1 MCAAFAENMISD
13 TPTRVQPQTV
23 HASQNKT
30 TNPSLAAMQLNRV
43 SPTTSL
49 IRTKTLSS
57 SQGTSDQ
64 LFPIGQAKKDWP
76 CSYCDRSLASDL
88 LRHRHGVV
96 TGVI

>member
-64 LFPIGQAKKDWP
+64 LFPMGQAKKKTGRVLTAIDHLP
-76 CSYCDRSLASDL
+76 LIFC
-88 LRHRHGVV
+88 V
-96 TGVI
+96 TGMALLLG